1 MVLLGMTRRES
12 IHAVLRIARQGYYFV
27 PRERGSMAAEGRRV
41 EKAFTT
47 KDTKHHEGIQAGSF
61 RR

>member
-12 IHAVLRIARQGYYFV
+12 IHAVVRIARQGYYFV
-27 PRERGSMAAEGRRV
+27 PRERGSMAAEGRRA

-47 KDTKHHEGIQAGSF
+47 
-61 RR
+61 

>member
-1 MVLLGMTRRES
+1 
-12 IHAVLRIARQGYYFV
+12 VLRIARQGYYFV
-27 PRERGSMAAEGRRV
+27 PGERGSMAAEGRRA

-47 KDTKHHEGIQAGSF
+47 KDTKYHEGIQAGSF